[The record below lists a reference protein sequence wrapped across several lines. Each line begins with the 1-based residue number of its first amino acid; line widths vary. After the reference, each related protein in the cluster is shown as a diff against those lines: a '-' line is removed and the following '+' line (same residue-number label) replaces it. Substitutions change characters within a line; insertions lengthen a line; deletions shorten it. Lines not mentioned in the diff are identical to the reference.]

1 MSAEGG
7 IDMPVNTPSPVYNP
21 QPNYPL
27 QPAPQYQNPPYPVY
41 APRPPKDRS
50 IAIVLE
56 ILPGL
61 FGFLGFGW
69 MYAGNTSAG
78 AIWLICFFVWTIIAG
93 VIAVLTVGFGLCLT
107 LPVSI
112 ILIVVSTISL
122 TNYTKQHRELF
133 GI

>member
-1 MSAEGG
+1 MNAESGG
-7 IDMPVNTPSPVYNP
+7 NAPVNTPSPVYNP
-21 QPNYPL
+21 QPNYPA
-27 QPAPQYQNPPYPVY
+27 QPAPQYQNPTYPVF

-50 IAIVLE
+50 VAIILE

-69 MYAGNTSAG
+69 MYAGNIAAG
-78 AIWLICFFVWTIIAG
+78 AIWLICFLLWTFVAV
-93 VIAVLTVGFGLCLT
+93 VIDVLTAGFGVCLT

-112 ILIVVSTISL
+112 VLIIISTVSLNS
-122 TNYTKQHRELF
+122 YTKQHQELF